1 MSEWNLRNLLP
12 QAAGPILADLNASGS
27 SLKLGIA
34 KLERNLK
41 SWKGHGQFS
50 LWQSSI
56 LVNPGQSIHLVEE
69 AALHLGW
76 SQVVV
81 ISNHILQAA
90 PSQCG
95 QGRHCGFH
103 LDESETGW
111 NGTSG
116 EGENLTLY
124 QVAPR

>member
-1 MSEWNLRNLLP
+1 MPAAITNL
-12 QAAGPILADLNASGS
+12 G
-27 SLKLGIA
+27 
-34 KLERNLK
+34 K
-41 SWKGHGQFS
+41 SC
-50 LWQSSI
+50 
-56 LVNPGQSIHLVEE
+56 GQSGPSHLPANNPEMSVHLVEE
-69 AALHLGW
+69 LSNVVVLYLGQ

-81 ISNHILQAA
+81 ISNHILQGA